1 MLAEGAWR
9 QAEFFPTTYILDLSR
24 SASELRRAMDKKW
37 RANLRKAEQCALRVS
52 HQNGRDG
59 IRIFASL
66 HKEMRERKHLSADFV
81 DVLPTFYEGLPE
93 ELKPRIFVYWRG
105 DVPIASAIV
114 SAIGGR
120 AFYLNGASGDAG
132 RYYLQWAIVLW
143 LKENGLCRW
152 YDLNGATSSGVRQF
166 KRGPVGANAPEI
178 PIKEFDACESDLAAF
193 IVRSGTRLNARYRNL
208 WMRSKWLRKYRS
220 G

>member
-81 DVLPTFYEGLPE
+81 NVLPTFYEGLPE
-93 ELKPRIFVYWRG
+93 ELKPRIFVCWRG
-105 DVPIASAIV
+105 DAPIASAIV
-114 SAIGGR
+114 FAIG
-120 AFYLNGASGDAG
+120 
-132 RYYLQWAIVLW
+132 
-143 LKENGLCRW
+143 
-152 YDLNGATSSGVRQF
+152 
-166 KRGPVGANAPEI
+166 
-178 PIKEFDACESDLAAF
+178 AAHS
-193 IVRSGTRLNARYRNL
+193 I
-208 WMRSKWLRKYRS
+208 
-220 G
+220 